1 MTDTKRGRPPLTPEA
16 IPARVQVRVA
26 PADYDRA
33 YAVAQRDGIS
43 VAQVLRQGLR
53 RELDATDPDDE

>member
-1 MTDTKRGRPPLTPEA
+1 
-16 IPARVQVRVA
+16 VQVRVA

-33 YAVAQRDGIS
+33 YQLAQRDGIS

-53 RELDATDPDDE
+53 RELAATDDDE